1 MDSSKDV
8 GIQSMDI
15 DDGVVDK
22 WAPKL
27 VKLTWAV
34 IAVGVVVG
42 YVVWLA
48 VDGSTG
54 EDVGA
59 LIWVASFSAAIALM
73 SIRQT
78 LLAERV

>member
-27 VKLTWAV
+27 VKLTWA
-34 IAVGVVVG
+34 
-42 YVVWLA
+42 
-48 VDGSTG
+48 
-54 EDVGA
+54 
-59 LIWVASFSAAIALM
+59 
-73 SIRQT
+73 
-78 LLAERV
+78 